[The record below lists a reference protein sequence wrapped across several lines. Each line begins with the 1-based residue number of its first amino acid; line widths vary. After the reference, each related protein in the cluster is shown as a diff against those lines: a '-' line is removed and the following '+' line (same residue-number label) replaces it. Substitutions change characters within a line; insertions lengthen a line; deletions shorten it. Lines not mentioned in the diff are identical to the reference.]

1 MLKTF
6 VGYIDLKD
14 VIHQIEENKKKEMKK
29 RLHHQNFDCICE
41 DYVFYTEKIKN
52 VLFEYCND
60 VFIKNDND
68 LYFDMTH
75 SQLLF
80 DGDMNEVMKSIAFQ
94 IDSEYHIHI
103 NIAMSFHQDFA
114 KWIYHHCQDQY
125 RMLDYHQAQ
134 RIFGK
139 NLCQSK
145 MQEMKIS
152 TREILI
158 LPQLFGEDDQ
168 TVFSCY
174 DDACCIGERLTK
186 KLVLQLKEKDYG
198 IRHIQI
204 QYYDDNLKIYKE
216 EKQLRNYTNI
226 YNEIYYTVMQLLEN
240 ISYQKTYFGLKIL
253 LSDFE
258 DYQEKTDIFNVE
270 KTSFL
275 AKWISLKPHYHFLPE
290 NRFFKNT
297 VEF

>member
-1 MLKTF
+1 MSLSK
-6 VGYIDLKD
+6 
-14 VIHQIEENKKKEMKK
+14 
-29 RLHHQNFDCICE
+29 
-41 DYVFYTEKIKN
+41 
-52 VLFEYCND
+52 
-60 VFIKNDND
+60 
-68 LYFDMTH
+68 MTH

-145 MQEMKIS
+145 MQEMQIS
-152 TREILI
+152 TREIMA
-158 LPQLFGEDDQ
+158 LPQLFGENDQ
-168 TVFSCY
+168 IAFSCY

-186 KLVLQLKEKDYG
+186 KLVSQLKEKDYG

-216 EKQLRNYTNI
+216 EKQSRNRDDTSSFFIICYIRIIFHSTFYDTFHPKSRGHSLWTGIWCDCHYIDFFNI
-226 YNEIYYTVMQLLEN
+226 Y
-240 ISYQKTYFGLKIL
+240 
-253 LSDFE
+253 
-258 DYQEKTDIFNVE
+258 
-270 KTSFL
+270 SF
-275 AKWISLKPHYHFLPE
+275 S
-290 NRFFKNT
+290 N
-297 VEF
+297 

>member
-60 VFIKNDND
+60 VFIENDND

-139 NLCQSK
+139 NLCQKRGKKLSPR
-145 MQEMKIS
+145 QSE
-152 TREILI
+152 TNGRVDCA
-158 LPQLFGEDDQ
+158 PQRIPRSRRLFCGP
-168 TVFSCY
+168 
-174 DDACCIGERLTK
+174 RRTK
-186 KLVLQLKEKDYG
+186 KRRQADQGSCKPALL
-198 IRHIQI
+198 
-204 QYYDDNLKIYKE
+204 YYDSD
-216 EKQLRNYTNI
+216 
-226 YNEIYYTVMQLLEN
+226 YYESV
-240 ISYQKTYFGLKIL
+240 
-253 LSDFE
+253 
-258 DYQEKTDIFNVE
+258 
-270 KTSFL
+270 
-275 AKWISLKPHYHFLPE
+275 
-290 NRFFKNT
+290 
-297 VEF
+297 